1 LPIGVHLLSI
11 AEGRGQQL
19 LSATPALFPFN
30 LFLLLLFPFNPN
42 FNSGNDEGPFLA
54 FKVSKLGRCQ
64 MQFVKAIVSDIRFTI
79 TFFN

>member
-19 LSATPALFPFN
+19 LSAAPALFPFN
-30 LFLLLLFPFNPN
+30 FLLFLLFPLHPN
-42 FNSGNDEGPFLA
+42 INGRNNEGPF
-54 FKVSKLGRCQ
+54 FSGQVQKSGWCQ
-64 MQFVKAIVSDIRFTI
+64 MQFVKAIVSDICFTI